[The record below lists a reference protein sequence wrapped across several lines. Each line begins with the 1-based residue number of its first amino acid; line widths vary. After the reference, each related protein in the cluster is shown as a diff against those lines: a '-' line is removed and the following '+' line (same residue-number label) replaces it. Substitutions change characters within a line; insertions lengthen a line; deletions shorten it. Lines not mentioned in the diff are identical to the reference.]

1 MESRKVNGSRT
12 QNMLGSLVA
21 IAIRQR
27 KDGARPEEVRHFL
40 RGLLSG
46 HAGFTSHEVAEL
58 TDAAVRIAGEH
69 VA

>member
-1 MESRKVNGSRT
+1 MESEQVKTTRSE
-12 QNMLGSLVA
+12 NMLGSLVT

-40 RGLLSG
+40 RGILAG
-46 HAGFTSHEVAEL
+46 HGGFTSIEVAEL